1 VGFRGVPVCS
11 WALAIR
17 VALRPRREGTLSS
30 VEPSRSGC
38 RLIWGA
44 GLLAVVVLV
53 PALVRGQAD
62 TEGSTE
68 AGTAWEEKP
77 YQVTDGRIDAGT
89 YEGYRRYQSHC
100 QVCHGPDGLGSSYA
114 PGLIESL
121 AQIGYE
127 GCLEAVMYGIEN
139 VTRAEQSVMPAF
151 AEVEE
156 VVKHVDDIYSYLK
169 ARADGVIGRGRPE
182 RLPD

>member
-1 VGFRGVPVCS
+1 M
-11 WALAIR
+11 
-17 VALRPRREGTLSS
+17 SS
-30 VEPSRSGC
+30 VDPSRSGF

-53 PALVRGQAD
+53 PALAHGQTG
-62 TEGSTE
+62 TEGSSET
-68 AGTAWEEKP
+68 GTAWEEKP
-77 YQVTDGRIDAGT
+77 YRVIDGKVDAGT
-89 YEGYRRYQSHC
+89 YNGYRRYQSHC
-100 QVCHGPDGLGSSYA
+100 HVCHGPDGLGSSYA

-121 AQIGYE
+121 ARIGYE
-127 GCLEAVMYGIEN
+127 GYLEAVMYGIEN
-139 VTRAEQSVMPAF
+139 VTQAEQSVMPAF